1 MTFHVKHKDIAIIS
15 LFIALLIALGFI
27 PPLLVGFLPVPIVL
41 QNLGVLLAA
50 ALLGPKR
57 GTIVV
62 ALFFLLVLVGLPVLS
77 SRSAGIAVFYGPSG
91 GFLWGWLLAPAI
103 YGLGDRL
110 LGTHHGLWQRGIL
123 LWLSGAVLVDGLG
136 ALWLSIGLHMPL
148 TSALMAS
155 LIFIPG
161 DTLKTV
167 LATLVA
173 ERVQHA
179 LPVHD

>member
-1 MTFHVKHKDIAIIS
+1 
-15 LFIALLIALGFI
+15 
-27 PPLLVGFLPVPIVL
+27 
-41 QNLGVLLAA
+41 
-50 ALLGPKR
+50 
-57 GTIVV
+57 
-62 ALFFLLVLVGLPVLS
+62 
-77 SRSAGIAVFYGPSG
+77 
-91 GFLWGWLLAPAI
+91 LAPAI

>member
-27 PPLLVGFLPVPIVL
+27 PPLPVGFLPVPIVL

-50 ALLGPKR
+50 ALLGSKR

-103 YGLGDRL
+103 YGLGDML
-110 LGTHHGLWQRGIL
+110 EIRG
-123 LWLSGAVLVDGLG
+123 A
-136 ALWLSIGLHMPL
+136 
-148 TSALMAS
+148 
-155 LIFIPG
+155 
-161 DTLKTV
+161 
-167 LATLVA
+167 
-173 ERVQHA
+173 Q
-179 LPVHD
+179 